1 MSTSGSDRFGDLAR
15 PFARGIHDLLAA
27 LDDPDLD
34 LNAHQAA
41 RLREAVS
48 VSIRK
53 VCDVLVPDARHP
65 EVSVA
70 AAEQAAALGVD
81 LRVQTWQT
89 QPKFDPGRAVF
100 HYEHMQ
106 PIVAIRIALGTAA
119 SPEDVIETI
128 RRDLRLAWI
137 TKAENLR
144 LTSLGY
150 NSVRPDPDAAYAEAG
165 ITLMPREVDE

>member
-1 MSTSGSDRFGDLAR
+1 MRAADSDRFAQLAR

-27 LDDPDLD
+27 LEDPHLD
-34 LNAHQAA
+34 LNPHQAA
-41 RLREAVS
+41 RIREAVS

-53 VCDVLVPDARHP
+53 LCDVLVPDARHP
-65 EVSVA
+65 EVSIA

-89 QPKFDPGRAVF
+89 QPRFDPGRAVF
-100 HYEHMQ
+100 HYEHMR
-106 PIVAIRIALGTAA
+106 PVVAIRLALGVAG
-119 SPEDVIETI
+119 SPDDVIETI

-144 LTSLGY
+144 LTALGY

-165 ITLMPREVDE
+165 IALTPGKVEK

>member
-1 MSTSGSDRFGDLAR
+1 MRMSTDRFGDLTR
-15 PFARGIHDLLAA
+15 PFARGIYDLLRA
-27 LDDPDLD
+27 LDDPPLQ
-34 LNAHQAA
+34 LNKHQSA
-41 RLREAVS
+41 RVREAVS

-70 AAEQAAALGVD
+70 AAERAAELGVN
-81 LRVQTWQT
+81 LWVQTWQT
-89 QPKFDPGRAVF
+89 QTKFDPGRSVF
-100 HYEHMQ
+100 HYEHMR
-106 PIVAIRIALGTAA
+106 PIAAIRNALGSAT
-119 SPEDVIETI
+119 SPDEVIETI

-137 TKAENLR
+137 TKEENLR

-165 ITLMPREVDE
+165 IVLMPREADE